1 MFQKGL
7 SVKALV
13 VATLTLL
20 ICQSSRAGIPLD
32 IEGSCSGALLDG
44 SSISYTYYSNYDGC
58 RKVSRAAITF
68 TSGLR
73 GHYRGKRSFTTT
85 EDIYSFHGGFKL
97 IFANST
103 GNTSGTLVYPD
114 EASGEKKSV
123 ILQCSIRNNEYA
135 DC

>member
-20 ICQSSRAGIPLD
+20 ICQPTRAGIPLD

-73 GHYRGKRSFTTT
+73 GHYRGRRSFTAT
-85 EDIYSFHGGFKL
+85 EDIYSFHGGYKL

-123 ILQCSIRNNEYA
+123 ILKCSIRNNEYA

>member
-1 MFQKGL
+1 MFEKGL
-7 SVKALV
+7 SLKALIL
-13 VATLTLL
+13 AGLTFL
-20 ICQSSRAGIPLD
+20 ICHPSHAGIPLD

-44 SSISYTYYSNYDGC
+44 TSVSYTYYSNYDGC

-68 TSGLR
+68 TSGLH
-73 GHYRGKRSFTTT
+73 GHYKGKRSFTTT
-85 EDIYSFHGGFKL
+85 EDIYSFRGGFKL

-114 EASGEKKSV
+114 EPSGQKKSV
-123 ILQCSIRNNEYA
+123 TLQCSIRNNEYA

>member
-1 MFQKGL
+1 
-7 SVKALV
+7 VKALV

-20 ICQSSRAGIPLD
+20 ICQSTRAGILLD

-44 SSISYTYYSNYDGC
+44 TSVSYTYYSNYDGC

-85 EDIYSFHGGFKL
+85 EDIYSFRGGFKL

-114 EASGEKKSV
+114 EASGEKKFV
-123 ILQCSIRNNEYA
+123 TLQCSIRNNEYA

>member
-1 MFQKGL
+1 
-7 SVKALV
+7 VKALV

-20 ICQSSRAGIPLD
+20 ICQSTRAGILLD

-44 SSISYTYYSNYDGC
+44 TSVSYTYYSNYDGC

-85 EDIYSFHGGFKL
+85 EDIYSFRGGFKL

-114 EASGEKKSV
+114 EPSGEKKFV
-123 ILQCSIRNNEYA
+123 TLQCSIRNNEYA